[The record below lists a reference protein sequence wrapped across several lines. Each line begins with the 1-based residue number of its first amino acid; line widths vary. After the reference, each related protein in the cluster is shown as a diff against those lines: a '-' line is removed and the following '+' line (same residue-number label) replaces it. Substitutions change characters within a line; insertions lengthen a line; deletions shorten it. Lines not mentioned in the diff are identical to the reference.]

1 MIKVIY
7 SMKGS
12 YGYDA
17 GMREPPMVG
26 SIIAE
31 TDQEAEL
38 ISEHLRETFGSS
50 IKILIIGQPGF
61 TRISPFPH
69 DFTTHEHSWTGAL
82 ERLIELEPERDER
95 LYWMHE
101 LKAMRNAYSVLR
113 GEKEDD

>member
-38 ISEHLRETFGSS
+38 ISEHLRKLSGV
-50 IKILIIGQPGF
+50 P
-61 TRISPFPH
+61 
-69 DFTTHEHSWTGAL
+69 
-82 ERLIELEPERDER
+82 
-95 LYWMHE
+95 
-101 LKAMRNAYSVLR
+101 LR
-113 GEKEDD
+113 S